1 MEKPS
6 SIRKR
11 GYTVIKKLD
20 IEDYPKIQELW
31 ELSGLSWRPDGRD
44 HPEKIALQMERKNIF
59 FMGAVKDNDLLGVI
73 MVSHDGRKG
82 WINRLAV
89 HPDHRHKGIAQ
100 KLLEAAEDQLLKTE
114 GIEVC
119 SALIFD
125 DNKPSLSLFE
135 KVGYES
141 WINVRYYS
149 KRKRPEA

>member
-1 MEKPS
+1 M
-6 SIRKR
+6 
-11 GYTVIKKLD
+11 IKELGV
-20 IEDYPKIQELW
+20 EDYPKIQTLW
-31 ELSGLSWRPDGRD
+31 KVAGLSWRPEGRD
-44 HPEKIALQMERKNIF
+44 HPDRIIKQIERKNIF
-59 FMGAVKDNDLLGVI
+59 FLGEVKNEELLGVI

-89 HPDHRHKGIAQ
+89 HPEHRHKGIA
-100 KLLEAAEDQLLKTE
+100 KELLEVAEVQLLQTE

-135 KVGYES
+135 KVGYEP
-141 WINVRYYS
+141 WVNVLYYS